1 MNSVTHLLSSRRNS
15 AVKCLYIRVLIYL
28 LGNFNEDEY

>member
-1 MNSVTHLLSSRRNS
+1 MNSAIHSRTTTMNNLL
-15 AVKCLYIRVLIYL
+15 KYQYINLLNKL